1 MVTLRLETNRMTPLT
16 RDQVVS
22 LIADAVKMAGGQAK
36 FSREYDLSEPYICN
50 VLSGRTPPA
59 KRICAVVGVVPV
71 TEKTWR
77 MTR

>member
-1 MVTLRLETNRMTPLT
+1 MRSIERADVLA
-16 RDQVVS
+16 
-22 LIADAVKMAGGQAK
+22 LIERAIHDVGGRAE
-36 FSREYDLSEPYICN
+36 FSRKYDLSEAYISH

-77 MTR
+77 VK